1 VKGSLAAHLD
11 KALLSRPD
19 QGVPQLDDTATRK
32 MLCSAE
38 SRHRVKSGHSS
49 TVRPM
54 SALRQLRTFHNQFL
68 RGSLGRNLSASLYR
82 VIDPSIHT
90 RIGQWLNALQ
100 LPIGYQLVDLLRIA
114 RRLRGGSM
122 GCQGI

>member
-1 VKGSLAAHLD
+1 
-11 KALLSRPD
+11 
-19 QGVPQLDDTATRK
+19 
-32 MLCSAE
+32 
-38 SRHRVKSGHSS
+38 
-49 TVRPM
+49 M

-122 GCQGI
+122 GRQGI